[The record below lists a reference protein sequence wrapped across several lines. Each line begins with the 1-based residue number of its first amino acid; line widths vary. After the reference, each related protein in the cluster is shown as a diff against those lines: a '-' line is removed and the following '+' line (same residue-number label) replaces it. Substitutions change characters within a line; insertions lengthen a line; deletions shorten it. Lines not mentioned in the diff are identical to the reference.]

1 MDTLEI
7 PVVAPDRPPA
17 PRSTR
22 WAPHARPPAI
32 GRAFVGL
39 IGVGAMLTTA
49 ALLLSDRAPGILR
62 SMFGDRA
69 RQLWERI
76 DTGNRVDLPAGS
88 DVVAQPDFVVHVA
101 LWTVVTVLVA
111 FAVWTWRGLLIAMVL
126 LAVGAI
132 GLELAQGRFATTRN
146 VEASDALANLLGITT
161 GATLAG
167 LCYLVW
173 SGTAALARRARRPRT

>member
-7 PVVAPDRPPA
+7 PVVEPDRPPVPRRTRWS
-17 PRSTR
+17 PRS
-22 WAPHARPPAI
+22 RPPAI

-49 ALLLSDRAPGILR
+49 ALLLSDRAPGVLR
-62 SMFGDRA
+62 SLFGDRA

-88 DVVAQPDFVVHVA
+88 DVVTQPDFIVHVA
-101 LWTVVTVLVA
+101 LWTVVTVLVG
-111 FAVWTWRGLLIAMVL
+111 FTVWTWRGLLIAMAL
-126 LAVGAI
+126 LAVAAI

-146 VEASDALANLLGITT
+146 VQASDALANMVGIVA

-173 SGTAALARRARRPRT
+173 SGMAALGRGIRRQRT

>member
-7 PVVAPDRPPA
+7 PVVEPDPP
-17 PRSTR
+17 PLSRRTR

-32 GRAFVGL
+32 GRAFFGL

-62 SMFGDRA
+62 SLFGERA
-69 RQLWERI
+69 RRLWERI

-88 DVVAQPDFVVHVA
+88 EIVTQPDFVVHVA
-101 LWTVVTVLVA
+101 LWTVVTVLVGLTI
-111 FAVWTWRGLLIAMVL
+111 WTWRGLVIAMAL
-126 LAVGAI
+126 LAAAGI

-146 VEASDALANLLGITT
+146 VQVSDALANLLGIGA

-167 LCYLVW
+167 LCYVVW
-173 SGTAALARRARRPRT
+173 SGMAAIVRRSRRERT